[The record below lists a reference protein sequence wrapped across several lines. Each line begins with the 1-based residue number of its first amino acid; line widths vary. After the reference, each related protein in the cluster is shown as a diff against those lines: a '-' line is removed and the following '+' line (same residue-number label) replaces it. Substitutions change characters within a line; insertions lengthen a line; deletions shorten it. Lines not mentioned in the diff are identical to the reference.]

1 MDERMN
7 AKAPRGGGSTFLSS
21 DRLASLTDTIFGVAM
36 TLLATTLL
44 PYAAT
49 LKGSAL
55 DMLRGME
62 GALTTVAFSFAI
74 SGTYWVVQQRRLA
87 MTHSV
92 TVRQTLLHFVFL
104 FLIVL
109 LPISTGLPGSAGS
122 VQAVVMIFG
131 GHLTLIALVNLL
143 LWIDVHRS
151 VVAHT
156 EVLRSSAALAL
167 FVAGLAVGAV
177 RPYFAQ
183 FFWYSVFVTPFISS
197 NVTRRLYRH

>member
-1 MDERMN
+1 VN
-7 AKAPRGGGSTFLSS
+7 AKVPRHGGSAFLSS
-21 DRLASLTDTIFGVAM
+21 DRLASLSDSIFGVAM

-44 PYAAT
+44 PYAET

-55 DMLRGME
+55 DMLHGMK

-87 MTHSV
+87 MTDSV
-92 TVRQTLLHFVFL
+92 TARQTLLHFVFL

-109 LPISTGLPGSAGS
+109 LPISTGLPGGNGA

-167 FVAGLAVGAV
+167 FVAALAVGAV

-183 FFWYSVFVTPFISS
+183 FFWYSVFATPFISTH
-197 NVTRRLYRH
+197 VARRLYRD

>member
-1 MDERMN
+1 MN
-7 AKAPRGGGSTFLSS
+7 AKLPRHVGSAFLSS
-21 DRLASLTDTIFGVAM
+21 DRLASLSDTIFGVAM

-44 PYAAT
+44 SSVGT

-55 DMLRGME
+55 DMLRDME
-62 GALTTVAFSFAI
+62 GQLTTVAFSFAI
-74 SGTYWVVQQRRLA
+74 AGSYWVVQQRRLA
-87 MTHSV
+87 MTDSV

-109 LPISTGLPGSAGS
+109 LPISTGLSGREQA
-122 VQAVVMIFG
+122 AVVMIFG

-151 VVAHT
+151 VVAHR
-156 EVLRSSAALAL
+156 EVLRSAAALAL

-177 RPYFAQ
+177 RPYLAQ
-183 FFWYSVFVTPFISS
+183 FFWYAVFVTPFIST
-197 NVTRRLYRH
+197 NITRRLYRH